1 MQVAVGVLEVA
12 LDVVLA
18 VLVALDVVFA
28 VLVGA
33 EVVTFE
39 VIAAKVVVGFLVG
52 VVEGKELLF

>member
-1 MQVAVGVLEVA
+1 VQVAVGVLEVA